1 MAILGYCR
9 VSTDDQSI
17 TNQQMQ
23 IEEAGYN
30 IAKWFADEAVS
41 GSVKASLRNG
51 FSSLLAYARE
61 GDTVVVVAVDRLGR
75 DTIDVLSTVKA
86 LQAKGV
92 TVISLREGFDLSSAM
107 GEAMLGIM
115 STLAQ
120 LERSL
125 IAQLERSLIAER
137 RKAGI
142 ERAKAEGVHMGRPVK
157 ASSEAVQMLISQG
170 KTRLQI
176 QEELGISRA
185 TYYRLAK

>member
-1 MAILGYCR
+1 METIGYCR

-17 TNQQMQ
+17 ANQQMQ

-30 IAKWFADEAVS
+30 IAKWFTDEAVS
-41 GSVKASLRNG
+41 GSVKASSRDG
-51 FSSLLAYARE
+51 FSRLLAYARE
-61 GDTVVVVAVDRLGR
+61 GDTVVVAVDRLGR

-92 TVISLREGFDLSSAM
+92 RVVSLREGFDLSTPI

-115 STLAQ
+115 STL
-120 LERSL
+120 
-125 IAQLERSLIAER
+125 AQLERSLIAER

-157 ASSEAVQMLISQG
+157 ASSKAVQTLISQG

-176 QEELGISRA
+176 QEELGISKA

>member
-1 MAILGYCR
+1 METIGYCR

-17 TNQQMQ
+17 ANQQMQ
-23 IEEAGYN
+23 IEEAGDN
-30 IAKWFADEAVS
+30 IAKWFTDEAVS
-41 GSVKASLRNG
+41 GSVKASSRDG
-51 FSSLLAYARE
+51 FSRLLAYARE

-86 LQAKGV
+86 LRAKGV
-92 TVISLREGFDLSSAM
+92 RVVSLREGFDLSTPI

-115 STLAQ
+115 STL
-120 LERSL
+120 
-125 IAQLERSLIAER
+125 AQLERSLIAER

-157 ASSEAVQMLISQG
+157 ASSKAVQTLISQG

-176 QEELGISRA
+176 QEELGISKA

>member
-75 DTIDVLSTVKA
+75 DTID
-86 LQAKGV
+86 
-92 TVISLREGFDLSSAM
+92 
-107 GEAMLGIM
+107 
-115 STLAQ
+115 
-120 LERSL
+120 
-125 IAQLERSLIAER
+125 
-137 RKAGI
+137 
-142 ERAKAEGVHMGRPVK
+142 
-157 ASSEAVQMLISQG
+157 
-170 KTRLQI
+170 
-176 QEELGISRA
+176 
-185 TYYRLAK
+185 